1 VDRCLS
7 VGAPSGQPD
16 EVVSCKTRHIVAGRT
31 SAQRLDCLHPRN
43 ALVFALFVTILVV
56 LKVLSKSVRQTDA
69 DGQ

>member
-1 VDRCLS
+1 MASSRRRWRYRHPSWLQIGWLYLLAIIFTIGPTPHR
-7 VGAPSGQPD
+7 VGY
-16 EVVSCKTRHIVAGRT
+16 
-31 SAQRLDCLHPRN
+31 